1 MPELA
6 PGGAAAV
13 GVAVTTLWTDPSAPR
28 PGIDDPA
35 LASPV
40 DPAAWNAHLHDDETR
55 GALLPLLETQALY
68 GAEVLV
74 DELRGPWARVVVT
87 GQATTR
93 DPRGY
98 PGWLPS
104 AQLVA
109 DPEFVDLARRV
120 PAAVVTADRAPL
132 TVLEAPRGTVP
143 APSELGFTTTLPVMA
158 DDAAAGTVTVALPGG
173 GTGTLRSQDV
183 VVRRADVVPS
193 PTAAEVLADGRRFLG
208 LQYLWAGMTSWG
220 FDCSGFSR
228 ALLLRH
234 GITIP
239 RDAGDQMRAS
249 GLPSVD
255 RADLRPGDLVFFSDG
270 PGATS
275 IRHVAM
281 WAGEG
286 RILHS
291 PNYTRTVVEENLDD
305 YDVRGEYAGAVRPLP

>member
-6 PGGAAAV
+6 PGGSAAV
-13 GVAVTTLWTDPSAPR
+13 AVAVATLWTDPSAPR
-28 PGIDDPA
+28 PGVDDPA
-35 LASPV
+35 LAAPV
-40 DPAAWNAHLHDDETR
+40 DPAAWNANLCDDETR

-74 DELRGPWARVVVT
+74 DELRGAWARVVVT

-93 DPRGY
+93 DDRGY
-98 PGWLPS
+98 PGWVPA

-109 DPEFVDLARRV
+109 DPEFVDRARRA
-120 PAAVVTADRAPL
+120 PAALVTADRAEL

-143 APSELGFTTTLPVMA
+143 APPELGFTTVLPIA
-158 DDAAAGTVTVALPGG
+158 GDDPDGGGVTVALPGG
-173 GTGTLRSQDV
+173 GTGTLRSRDV
-183 VVRRADVVPS
+183 EMRRADEGTS

-234 GITIP
+234 GVTIP

-249 GLPSVD
+249 GLPPVE

-270 PGATS
+270 PGS
-275 IRHVAM
+275 VGIRHVAV

-291 PNYTRTVVEENLDD
+291 PNYTRTVTEETLDG